1 MNATKATNALFA
13 SANRNIA
20 NIEQHMGERVSVD
33 YAADGFVY
41 IHLLHSGRRYG
52 LKMRGTKVSRS
63 FLQV

>member
-20 NIEQHMGERVSVD
+20 NIAQHMGERVYVE
-33 YAADGFVY
+33 YAKDGIVY

-52 LKMRGTKVSRS
+52 LKMRGTKVARS
-63 FLQV
+63 FLKV